1 MQSTQG
7 LASRQPPANR
17 GPPQVPRQR
26 NGTTPRASKYH
37 RVALS
42 VAGPFIKLSRKFHEE
57 SERPF
62 EAWCG
67 SMSKSA
73 LTLQEAWPRLH
84 SIPAL
89 RATILLRGPCK
100 PRGGGNSSRPNCIV
114 SKFRVSGCCD
124 SNLRETGPTCC
135 RYQQPH
141 SSRSSIRDTFY
152 FLGFAFSSRLARFW
166 TCELLLYN
174 KADLKLSQPAGA
186 QRPQPY

>member
-1 MQSTQG
+1 MQPTQG
-7 LASRQPPANR
+7 PASRQLLNR
-17 GPPQVPRQR
+17 VPRQLPTQR
-26 NGTTPRASKYH
+26 NETPRASKYH
-37 RVALS
+37 RAVLP
-42 VAGPFIKLSRKFHEE
+42 VAGSFIKSYRKFHEG

-73 LTLQEAWPRLH
+73 LILQEAWPRLH

-141 SSRSSIRDTFY
+141 SSRSSIPDTI
-152 FLGFAFSSRLARFW
+152 LTPSLLRLRQDERF
-166 TCELLLYN
+166 
-174 KADLKLSQPAGA
+174 
-186 QRPQPY
+186 